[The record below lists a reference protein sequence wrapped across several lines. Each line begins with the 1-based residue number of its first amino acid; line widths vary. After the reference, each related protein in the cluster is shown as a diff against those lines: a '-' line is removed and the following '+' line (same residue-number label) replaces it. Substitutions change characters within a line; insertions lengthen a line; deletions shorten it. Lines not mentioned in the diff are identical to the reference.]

1 MLART
6 QKLDARFA
14 VPTAEEK
21 LAIMSL
27 ESDYPVADPHS
38 FPRYIVS
45 FFAGGNALVSKELYE
60 AYANVDNVHRHV
72 QHCPFPGCNNRLALE
87 GELLPDFSELEIAKH
102 FGRLIA
108 TGHGALGTDQEIL
121 LTEELE

>member
-6 QKLDARFA
+6 QKLDGCFA
-14 VPTAEEK
+14 VPAVHEK
-21 LAIMSL
+21 LAIMSS
-27 ESDYPVADPHS
+27 ESDYPVADPYS

-87 GELLPDFSELEIAKH
+87 GEQLPDFSELEIAKH
-102 FGRLIA
+102 FGRLA
-108 TGHGALGTDQEIL
+108 DMGHGAIGIDQKIS
-121 LTEELE
+121 

>member
-6 QKLDARFA
+6 QEIDVRFA
-14 VPTAEEK
+14 VPTVKEK

-27 ESDYPVADPHS
+27 ESDYPVADPYS

-45 FFAGGNALVSKELYE
+45 FFAGGNALVSTELYE
-60 AYANVDNVHRHV
+60 AYAKVDNVHRHV
-72 QHCPFPGCNNRLALE
+72 QHCPFPGCNNRLALK

-102 FGRLIA
+102 FVRSVAMGR
-108 TGHGALGTDQEIL
+108 GALGTDQEIL
-121 LTEELE
+121 LAELE